1 MLPKHL
7 ERFNRMAQEAAE
19 AERIQVVKDARR
31 ARLLR
36 AARTAALVIF
46 GLLLVTLGAFI
57 PRPMELP
64 QAGVPVLA
72 WTKSGNIHLAVVDS
86 NGKFFD
92 ASSWEAIQQVVRWR
106 EP

>member
-1 MLPKHL
+1 
-7 ERFNRMAQEAAE
+7 MAQEAAE
-19 AERIQVVKDARR
+19 AERIQAVKEGRR

-57 PRPMELP
+57 PRPMHLP
-64 QAGVPVLA
+64 EPGVPVNA
-72 WTKSGNIHLAVVDS
+72 WTAKGHVYIAVADS
-86 NGKFFD
+86 NGKFRD
-92 ASSWEAIQQVVRWR
+92 AWSGEAIQQVVRWR